1 MNQIKKFIDRISQA
15 EARNIR
21 EVIMPLNEAKE
32 LRDELTKVLLDQR
45 NNKPEEE
52 VIEVVMR
59 GGSYK

>member
-15 EARNIR
+15 EARNTR

-59 GGSYK
+59 GGSYR

>member
-15 EARNIR
+15 ESRNTR

>member
-15 EARNIR
+15 EARNTR

-45 NNKPEEE
+45 NSKPEEE

-59 GGSYK
+59 GGSYR

>member
-1 MNQIKKFIDRISQA
+1 MNQIKKFIDRIQMA

-45 NNKPEEE
+45 NNKPEE

-59 GGSYK
+59 GGTFK

>member
-1 MNQIKKFIDRISQA
+1 MNQIKKFIDRIQMA
-15 EARNIR
+15 EGRNAR

-45 NNKPEEE
+45 DSKSEE

-59 GGSYK
+59 GGTYK

>member
-1 MNQIKKFIDRISQA
+1 MNQIKKFIDRIAIA

-21 EVIMPLNEAKE
+21 EVIMPLQEAKE

-45 NNKPEEE
+45 DNKPDE
-52 VIEVVMR
+52 VVEVVMR

>member
-15 EARNIR
+15 EARNTR

-45 NNKPEEE
+45 DNKPEE

>member
-1 MNQIKKFIDRISQA
+1 MNQIKKFIDRIAMA
-15 EARNIR
+15 EARNTR

-45 NNKPEEE
+45 DKKPDE

-59 GGSYK
+59 GGTFK

>member
-1 MNQIKKFIDRISQA
+1 MNHIKKFIDRIALA
-15 EARNIR
+15 EARNSR
-21 EVIMPLNEAKE
+21 EVIMPIQEAKE

-45 NNKPEEE
+45 DNKPEE